1 MKNENCVIRKLKLRN
16 KFSGKYIFLLF
27 LLFLF
32 VLPIGADANSGNAIT
47 LESLVGQELSFS
59 LLAGERPVL
68 THFTN
73 IQPQLVPDNEVL
85 ASQIRGIISSL
96 NPGIMVETLN
106 IYSKP
111 EGAAHRAWSN
121 EESLSLYNNLLALSS
136 LAGIEYFSA
145 SRGAMRTF
153 YESSTVID
161 SPTARRA
168 IADPFFAEPPAE
180 LTIYASQRDLTFG
193 TNVYRYD
200 YYYMPQGGMMIFVQE
215 NITAL
220 SYGIIPAVSR
230 NRLRSI
236 VAVMD
241 TDTHIVVYAASMA
254 RASALPGMRDR
265 IGSSFSNRAEA
276 IFMWFSSRADLVY
289 K

>member
-1 MKNENCVIRKLKLRN
+1 MKKFNN
-16 KFSGKYIFLLF
+16 KALICLIYLLLLF
-27 LLFLF
+27 IF
-32 VLPIGADANSGNAIT
+32 VLPAMNADTPGTMS
-47 LESLVGQELSFS
+47 LENLIGQELSSS
-59 LLAGERPVL
+59 LLAGERQVL
-68 THFTN
+68 SHFTN
-73 IQPQLVPDNEVL
+73 IQPQLMPDNEIL
-85 ASQIRGIISSL
+85 ARHVRNIISSL

-106 IYSKP
+106 IYPKP
-111 EGAAHRAWSN
+111 EGAANRPWTNA
-121 EESLSLYNNLLALSS
+121 ESTNLYNNLLALSS

-153 YESSTVID
+153 YESSIVID

-193 TNVYRYD
+193 TNIYQYN
-200 YYYMPQGGMMIFVQE
+200 YYFPQSEMPSGQIPHGIMIFVQE
-215 NITAL
+215 NLTAL

-236 VAVMD
+236 VAVID

-254 RASALPGMRDR
+254 RASTLPGIRDR

-276 IFMWFSSRADLVY
+276 IFMWFSGRADLVY
-289 K
+289 R